1 MRFDA
6 DSFGGPG
13 FVTRARLRGPCKRSR
28 LIVGRI
34 VANDGIDDIDARL
47 VGIGLPVVHPLAL
60 GPRIRAKEDD
70 LLIAE
75 GLLDLVPHRL
85 ELVILKLLGTHGGAA
100 EGNGVIAGG
109 LVCGEVGAG
118 DDLCLGAGTGC
129 ALGNEVCHGLGVAC
143 TAPVDYCDLAHMF
156 SFRLRGVRPRF
167 VCSIGLPGQV
177 VPGCSPV
184 DRCR

>member
-1 MRFDA
+1 MNPARVVA
-6 DSFGGPG
+6 DGG
-13 FVTRARLRGPCKRSR
+13 VYD
-28 LIVGRI
+28 V
-34 VANDGIDDIDARL
+34 DARL

-70 LLIAE
+70 LLVAE

-129 ALGNEVCHGLGVAC
+129 TLGNEVCHGLGVAC
-143 TAPVDYCDLAHMF
+143 TAPVDDGDLAHMF
-156 SFRLRGVRPRF
+156 SFRLCGVRPRL